1 VIGRARPGN
10 VRPWQLAAA
19 ITALRAAFPH
29 AKVLPQRHTL
39 VGCIDLVVTEPIED
53 LQNIESW
60 WPRRLRIAF
69 PVLGACKDESA
80 VAELITDAV
89 PRVERGVVVQIGLGP
104 EPTAAPMTTEA
115 RPAVTARQRGPRIGR
130 RVPAG
135 ELRRLR
141 GS

>member
-1 VIGRARPGN
+1 MIGRARPGN

-39 VGCIDLVVTEPIED
+39 VGCIDLVVSEPIED

-60 WPRRLRIAF
+60 WARRLRIAF

-80 VAELITDAV
+80 VAELITAAV
-89 PRVERGVVVQIGLGP
+89 PRMERAIVVQIGLGQ
-104 EPTAAPMTTEA
+104 
-115 RPAVTARQRGPRIGR
+115 PAGEQPIVPRQHTGPRIGR

-135 ELRRLR
+135 ELRLLR